1 MAGNNQNEVGIL
13 KKIIF
18 ADSFNITS
26 SAEKRI
32 SSLGDI
38 LRLSLDQRE
47 GLLAES
53 TDADIIVAEYALLD
67 EELLEQSRNLKG
79 IIGYGTGVNHI
90 DIESASRKGIIV
102 ANSRGGNAQA
112 VAELSISL
120 MLECLRHTGR
130 ADSFVKS
137 GKWNAADSASL
148 PPWMNGREMKG
159 KTLGVIGPG
168 SIGGRIAALGAAF
181 GMKVAVSTRRASFN
195 EFHSAALEEVLSS
208 SDIVSVNIPL
218 TESTRNLLSR
228 EKLSLMKKGA
238 ILIVTS
244 RGGIVDEEALAE
256 MLSSGHLAGAGL
268 DVFAEEPLAMSSP
281 LLSAPNTVLTP
292 HMGGSTEESVSNI
305 SDIIALCCEEILGG
319 EIPETTLNLELLR
332 RYRS

>member
-1 MAGNNQNEVGIL
+1 M

-26 SAEKRI
+26 SAEERI
-32 SSLGDI
+32 SSLGGI
-38 LRLSLDQRE
+38 LRFSLDQRE
-47 GLLAES
+47 ALLAECA
-53 TDADIIVAEYALLD
+53 DADIIVAEYALLNKQ
-67 EELLEQSRNLKG
+67 LLEQSRELKG

-130 ADSFVKS
+130 ADHFVKS
-137 GKWNAADSASL
+137 GKWKSADSASL

-159 KTLGVIGPG
+159 KTLGIIGPG
-168 SIGGRIAALGAAF
+168 SIGGRIAALGEAF
-181 GMKVAVSTRRASFN
+181 GMKIIVSTRKSSFK
-195 EFHSAALEEVLSS
+195 EFRCATLEEVLSS
-208 SDIVSVNIPL
+208 SDIVSVNIPM
-218 TESTRNLLSR
+218 TDSTRNLLSR
-228 EKLSLMKKGA
+228 EKLSLMKQGA

-244 RGGIVDEEALAE
+244 RGGIVDEAALAE
-256 MLSSGHLAGAGL
+256 MLLSGHLAGAGL
-268 DVFAEEPLAMSSP
+268 DVFAEEPVAMGSP

-305 SDIIALCCEEILGG
+305 SDIIALCCEQIIGG
-319 EIPETTLNLELLR
+319 EIPETTLNLELLH
-332 RYRS
+332 RYRTGDFPRE